1 MLKER
6 PAGRL
11 DDCGMLPDHVGDRV
25 GGGVLSR
32 SRHEV
37 RCLRALVDTPNGF
50 RSWCVGSQSWQFR
63 RHALSGVLVAVC
75 HDLKSHPVRAASS
88 RTLMQFV

>member
-6 PAGRL
+6 PAVRL

-37 RCLRALVDTPNGF
+37 RCLRSVV
-50 RSWCVGSQSWQFR
+50 SHGSL
-63 RHALSGVLVAVC
+63 AGMLSAVLVAVC
-75 HDLKSHPVRAASS
+75 CDLESHPIRA
-88 RTLMQFV
+88 